1 MTSSISSIGGGMS
14 ASALKQMQEQMF
26 KTADINGDDSISKDE
41 LSQIS
46 KSGSGQNSSNI
57 DEMFSQLDSNS
68 DGAISRL
75 ESDAA
80 LAKAGQGMEAQGAP
94 PSGPPPQPPPQEDTS
109 SSSDT
114 SEAAAL
120 YDAMDTN
127 EDGVV
132 SPSELAAA
140 LEKSQ
145 ESSTAASDPKNLLAN
160 LGSALQ
166 SGNSSDAQSAIAALQ
181 NDVSSHNG
189 GQSNDP
195 FSKDLQSLSD
205 ALQSGNLSDAQSIF
219 AGIQEKLSAGPPDKP
234 AMDGMQS
241 KDGDSQDSMITTLQA
256 MLDDLENSSTA
267 SKESNNDTLKSIL
280 TSALTSYLQQSSSG
294 STQDSAISSALSS
307 SV

>member
-1 MTSSISSIGGGMS
+1 MTSSIGSIGGGMS
-14 ASALKQMQEQMF
+14 ATALKQMQEQMF
-26 KTADINGDDSISKDE
+26 KTADINGDNSISKDE

-46 KSGSGQNSSNI
+46 KSDSNQNSSNI

-94 PSGPPPQPPPQEDTS
+94 PTGSPPPPPQKDTN

-114 SEAAAL
+114 SAAAAL

-145 ESSTAASDPKNLLAN
+145 KSSTAASDPKNLLAN

-166 SGNSSDAQSAIAALQ
+166 SGNTSDAQSAIATLQ

-205 ALQSGNLSDAQSIF
+205 ALQSGNLSGAQSIF

-241 KDGDSQDSMITTLQA
+241 KDGDSQDSMIKTLQA
-256 MLDDLENSSTA
+256 MLDDKGNSSSA
-267 SKESNNDTLKSIL
+267 SAESKNDTLKSIL
-280 TSALTSYLQQSSSG
+280 TSALTSYLQQSFSG